1 MVNCPVHGQAFISD
15 LFDAVHLQVDEDI
28 VKEVVNLGFDRTLL
42 IESLQNRVQNQVYWF
57 RLLISDRTSSAPY

>member
-1 MVNCPVHGQAFISD
+1 MHGQGFISD
-15 LFDAVHLQVDEDI
+15 LFDVVHFQVDEDI

-57 RLLISDRTSSAPY
+57 CLLISGRTSSAPY